1 MISVSEMEANWLVV
15 QSKNLASKMDS
26 SPLFKHYM
34 TCGGSVNECV
44 ACRTWISLRNTE
56 VRWYWTG
63 EDVASYISGN
73 KKWRR
78 SLTIEKILWILGF
91 SNNSLFKKLPL
102 VILKRLSEETHGLGH
117 SLLPW
122 EHFSIKEV
130 QWTDFD
136 SSKINYIEEERLKPR
151 ITDPMIGVPEGYV
164 FGTKVIM

>member
-1 MISVSEMEANWLVV
+1 MEANWLVV
-15 QSKNLASKMDS
+15 QSKNLALRMDS

-34 TCGGSVNECV
+34 TCEGSVSGCV

-63 EDVASYISGN
+63 EDVVSYISGN
-73 KKWRR
+73 KSWRR
-78 SLTIEKILWILGF
+78 NLNIEKMLWMLGF
-91 SNNSLFKKLPL
+91 SDNSLFNKLPL
-102 VILKRLSEETHGLGH
+102 VILQRISKETHGLRN

-130 QWTDFD
+130 QWVDFD
-136 SSKINYIEEERLKPR
+136 SSKISYIEEEEEEERLKSR

-164 FGTKVIM
+164 FGT